1 MNNAL
6 VMLRPALAGVGALL
20 LTGALFWFLA
30 ALIDVEVD
38 TGGAREATRIE
49 FTRMRRDTEVQSRR
63 EEYEKPKREPPPVV
77 PTVPRMSLSKAD
89 AAQTSAVQML
99 TPTITSA
106 DIKLNISG
114 GGSDRDIMPL
124 VRVNPEYPRRA
135 LQRGIEGWVQ
145 LQFTISAAGTTK
157 DIKIV
162 DAEPNNVFDDA
173 ALQAVARWR
182 YNPRVENGVAVERVG
197 VRILLRFKLD
207 EE

>member
-1 MNNAL
+1 VNAAL
-6 VMLRPALAGVGALL
+6 AVLRPTLAGVLALF

-30 ALIDVEVD
+30 ALIDVDVD
-38 TGGAREATRIE
+38 AGAAREATRIE

-63 EEYEKPKREPPPVV
+63 EEYEKPTREPPPVV
-77 PTVPRMSLSKAD
+77 PTTPRMALSKAD
-89 AAQTSAVQML
+89 AARTSPVQML

-106 DIKLNISG
+106 DIKLDISG

-157 DIKIV
+157 NIRIV
-162 DAEPNNVFDDA
+162 DAEPKGVFDDA

-207 EE
+207 E